1 MFKDLQYPMYINEPS
16 KYHGKVK
23 LICYFKVTE
32 LNKGNLFGT
41 IALIDSKQKS
51 CVDENSFFGILY
63 NENGRII
70 NTETRIP
77 IQVYDKNDNLV
88 EDINN
93 NTNYYDI
100 NGICIPEEEIIIPK
114 EHKILNDKER
124 NQVIVPN
131 EYKFS
136 ENIKGE
142 LI

>member
-1 MFKDLQYPMYINEPS
+1 M
-16 KYHGKVK
+16 
-23 LICYFKVTE
+23 
-32 LNKGNLFGT
+32 NLFGK

-63 NENGRII
+63 DENGRII

-88 EDINN
+88 EDIDN

-100 NGICIPEEEIIIPK
+100 NGICIPEEEIIISK
-114 EHKILNDKER
+114 GHKIINDKER